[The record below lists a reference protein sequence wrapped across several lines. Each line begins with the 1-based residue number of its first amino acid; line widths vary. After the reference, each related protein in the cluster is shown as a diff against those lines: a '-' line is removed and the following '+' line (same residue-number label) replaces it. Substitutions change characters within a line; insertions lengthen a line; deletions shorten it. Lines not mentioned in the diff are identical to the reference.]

1 MARCLQY
8 HYYYYS
14 SNRLK
19 MISQFRALQWMLLF
33 VAIYLVLI
41 NSAAWYRSLTA
52 VEKEKPSVLYAAEQ
66 RNVPVVFIG
75 GCPRSGTTLM
85 RVLLDSHPQVSCGPE
100 THILPKLLAM
110 YGTMR
115 NVYEQTRMEM
125 AGIDKDL
132 QNRVLRNFIF
142 DIIVGHIKKGGSPL
156 GAGGSSSDDAALPFV
171 MPCNKDPFLLNNA
184 VYLKRLFPKAKF
196 IFMVR
201 DGRAVA
207 HSIVTRQVRVST
219 S

>member
-1 MARCLQY
+1 
-8 HYYYYS
+8 
-14 SNRLK
+14 